1 MGNNA
6 LQEFQMA
13 SESVYNAEH
22 WTGPWGMRI
31 DGSPGVRLLE
41 SARTQ
46 LQAGNYAAVL
56 ELSSQANQ
64 AAQIAIQRVER
75 EVQKRRIAEQ
85 QRTERLRRERMAA
98 EAARTGTIILG
109 GGGSSSRGGSIF
121 GSGGTFGGGGGPFGG
136 GGGSFGGGGGG
147 GNNSGFGR
155 SGW

>member
-1 MGNNA
+1 
-6 LQEFQMA
+6 
-13 SESVYNAEH
+13 
-22 WTGPWGMRI
+22 MRI

-41 SARTQ
+41 SARSQ
-46 LQAGNYAAVL
+46 LQAGNYASVL

-75 EVQKRRIAEQ
+75 EVQKRRIEEQ
-85 QRTERLRRERMAA
+85 QRAERLRRERMAA

-109 GGGSSSRGGSIF
+109 GRGPSSSGGSIF
-121 GSGGTFGGGGGPFGG
+121 GSGGTFGGGGPFGGGGGPFGG
-136 GGGSFGGGGGG
+136 GGGGSFGGGGGGGGGG